1 MIVARG
7 SLYTRLVLRIG
18 LVLLVSGAALL
29 VAIWMATQLAANEA
43 YDRLLT
49 GNALQIAENTWLRD
63 DTGTVTVDLPMAA
76 FMLTPGVQ
84 TFYTVLDPNGR
95 SIAGDPDFK
104 PAIPWQRLEEGP
116 ILFDSTYQ
124 GLPVRIAVLG
134 RRLAL
139 DHPRPWAVVAV
150 AQTKAARSTFAKNA
164 SGNAFIVILVM
175 GVVTV
180 VAAIF
185 TMYQTLSPLARIER
199 AIAARDPNDL
209 APLAIE
215 VPAEIH
221 ALVSSI
227 NGFMQ
232 RLAHHQALM
241 RRVIGDTAHQ
251 LRTPVAGLLS
261 QMEMLSM
268 QTDEAR
274 KQTHLNRLRELT
286 ANLGHLIGQLI
297 NHAMVQ
303 HRANSAVMEE
313 IDLAKLVRHEM
324 AEICSNYSVRNLDHL
339 DLALVVPDHPCQI
352 AGDATTL
359 REAVKN
365 IIGNALLYGAPGLLH
380 VELTEQPAYW
390 LVRFV
395 DDGPGIPDADRERIR
410 KPFSPRSN
418 NRSGGSLGLSIVE
431 QVMLAHGS
439 EMTFERDDANHFVVQ
454 LKFWKKIIRKT
465 DDS

>member
-7 SLYTRLVLRIG
+7 SLYTRLVVRIG
-18 LVLLVSGAALL
+18 LVLAISGAALL

-49 GNALQIAENTWLRD
+49 GNALQIAENTWLNEQ
-63 DTGTVTVDLPMAA
+63 TGAVSVDVPMAA

-84 TFYTVLDPNGR
+84 TFYTVLDPDGR

-104 PAIPWQRLEEGP
+104 PEIPWQRLQEGP
-116 ILFDSTYQ
+116 VLSDAVYQ
-124 GLPVRIAVLG
+124 GLPVRIAVIG

-139 DHPRPWAVVAV
+139 AHPRPWAVVAV

-164 SGNAFIVILVM
+164 SGNAFVVIIVM
-175 GVVTV
+175 GVLTV
-180 VAAIF
+180 MAAIF
-185 TMYQTLSPLARIER
+185 TMYQALSPLARIER
-199 AIAARDPNDL
+199 AIAARDSNDL
-209 APLAIE
+209 APLSIE

-221 ALVSSI
+221 ALVSAI

-268 QTDEAR
+268 QTEEAPR
-274 KQTHLNRLRELT
+274 QVHLGRLRALT
-286 ANLGHLIGQLI
+286 AGLGQLIGQLI

-303 HRANSAVMEE
+303 HRANSAVPAEL
-313 IDLAKLVRHEM
+313 DLGELLRAEM
-324 AEICSNYSVRNLDHL
+324 ADIISNYSQRKLDRL
-339 DLALVVPDHPCQI
+339 DFGIRGPEGECRIV
-352 AGDATTL
+352 GDATTL

-380 VELTEQPAYW
+380 VEIEAQPEHWA
-390 LVRFV
+390 VRFI
-395 DDGPGIPDADRERIR
+395 DDGPGIAEEERERVR
-410 KPFSPRSN
+410 KPFSPRGG
-418 NRSGGSLGLSIVE
+418 NRGGGSLGLSIVE
-431 QVMLAHGS
+431 QVMQAHGGQ
-439 EMTFERDDANHFVVQ
+439 MAFERDGSGNFVVRLQ
-454 LKFWKKIIRKT
+454 FKRIPR
-465 DDS
+465 